1 MDCVWLTGDP
11 GGMRALAGS
20 LRGFASG
27 IEALQ
32 GEGDGDVAAMTFEG
46 PAGDSFR
53 ARMQRASKAG
63 SQAAGQ
69 LRDLAAT
76 LESAASQVEAAQAE
90 QAREEQARIE
100 AEQAAARRAAAA
112 RAGS

>member
-1 MDCVWLTGDP
+1 MDSVWLTGDP

-46 PAGDSFR
+46 PAGESFR
-53 ARMQRASKAG
+53 ARMHRASKTA
-63 SQAAGQ
+63 SQGAAQ

-90 QAREEQARIE
+90 QAREQARIE

-112 RAGS
+112 RAGR

>member
-1 MDCVWLTGDP
+1 LDSVWLTGDP
-11 GGMRALAGS
+11 AGMRALAGS

-27 IEALQ
+27 IEVLQ

-46 PAGDSFR
+46 PAANAFR
-53 ARMQRASKAG
+53 ARMHRTSKAA
-63 SQAAGQ
+63 SQGAAQ

-90 QAREEQARIE
+90 QAREQARIE

-112 RAGS
+112 RAGP

>member
-1 MDCVWLTGDP
+1 MDSVWLTGDP

-32 GEGDGDVAAMTFEG
+32 GSGDADVAAMTFEG
-46 PAGDSFR
+46 PAGESFR
-53 ARMQRASKAG
+53 ARMHRVSKAAG
-63 SQAAGQ
+63 QGAAQ

-90 QAREEQARIE
+90 QAREQARIE

-112 RAGS
+112 RAGP

>member
-1 MDCVWLTGDP
+1 MDSVWLTGDP

-32 GEGDGDVAAMTFEG
+32 GSGDAAVAAMTFEG
-46 PAGDSFR
+46 PAGESFR
-53 ARMQRASKAG
+53 ARTQRVSKAA
-63 SQAAGQ
+63 SQGAAQ
-69 LRDLAAT
+69 LRDLAAA

-100 AEQAAARRAAAA
+100 TEQAAARGAAAA
-112 RAGS
+112 RAGP

>member
-1 MDCVWLTGDP
+1 MDSVWLTGDP

-63 SQAAGQ
+63 SHAAGQ